1 MPSGAKRP
9 LVGSIPR
16 VLAAIACASS
26 LGGCLFFK
34 PSPTQDEVVRQA
46 LPETTHVPPEWTAS
60 KATPAPVANDWLAT
74 FHDPGLEEVV
84 RQAIA
89 YNPDL
94 VAAAARVER
103 AQQVVRKVGAD
114 LMPKVGAK
122 LSGSGTENFDG
133 KSPFGAIGAAIGVVW
148 EADIWGKLTS
158 AKEAA
163 AAGASATEMDYA
175 FAEQSLAATT
185 ARSWYAGTETLQL
198 LRLSRTAAGLYRQ
211 LLTLVEAKA
220 AAGQVSQLDVAEA
233 RARVHEA
240 ESQVIRAEGL
250 YAEARR
256 NLEVLVGRYPAAT
269 IEVRPEFVPVPPPV
283 PAGLPATLLERRPDI
298 LASWRQVQAAFQ
310 NFQASKLALL
320 PSLNLSASGGLA
332 DDPVLAM
339 LGLNPA
345 FFRIGMGLLAP
356 IFEGGELR
364 AKVGMASALQREAIA
379 NFGHAALIAFREVEA
394 ALTNE
399 ALLAGALAQLEL
411 ADAARVEAAR
421 IARDKF
427 EAGAI
432 DLLPVLQLQAAQIAV
447 QADVIKVRNARIQNR
462 IQLHLALG
470 GGWDS
475 RPPAAVVAPAAAGEK
490 PGPAS
495 AAPAEGA

>member
-9 LVGSIPR
+9 LVGSILR

-89 YNPDL
+89 FNPDL

-133 KSPFGAIGAAIGVVW
+133 KSPFGSIGAALGVAW
-148 EADIWGKLTS
+148 EADIWGKLSS

-163 AAGASATEMDYA
+163 SAGASATEMDYA
-175 FAEQSLAATT
+175 FAEQSLSATT
-185 ARSWYAGTETLQL
+185 AKSWYVGTETFQL

-211 LLTLVEAKA
+211 LLVLVEAKA

-233 RARVHEA
+233 RARLHEA
-240 ESQVIRAEGL
+240 ESRVIRAEGN

-256 NLEVLVGRYPAAT
+256 NLEVLIGQYPAAA
-269 IEVRPEFVPVPPPV
+269 IEVRPEFVPIPPPV
-283 PAGLPATLLERRPDI
+283 PAGLPAALLERRPDI
-298 LASWRQVQAAFQ
+298 LASWHRVQAAFQ
-310 NFQASKLALL
+310 NLQAAKLALL
-320 PSLNLSASGGLA
+320 PSLNLTTSGGLA
-332 DDPVLAM
+332 DEAVLAV
-339 LGLNPA
+339 LGLNPV
-345 FFRIGMGLLAP
+345 FLRIGIGLLAP

-364 AKVGMASALQREAIA
+364 AQVGMATATQREAIA
-379 NFGHAALIAFREVEA
+379 SFGSAALTAFQEVET

-399 ALLAGALAQLEL
+399 VLLVGAQEQLEK
-411 ADAARVEAAR
+411 AESARVEATR

-427 EAGAI
+427 DAGAI
-432 DLLPVLQLQAAQIAV
+432 DLLPVVEFQAAQIAV
-447 QADVIKVRNARIQNR
+447 QAELIKLRSARIQNR

-470 GGWDS
+470 GGWDT
-475 RPPAAVVAPAAAGEK
+475 RPAAGPSPTGRTAASGATIRTQSTGE
-490 PGPAS
+490 
-495 AAPAEGA
+495 E